1 MATKTKA
8 MKTTALA
15 PWFGS
20 NRMLAENVGAA
31 LRGCS
36 WVGVPFAG
44 GMSELVHIKANVLL
58 VSDLHRHVINLARCV
73 KFYRQEL
80 TAMLDAT
87 LFHPEELDA
96 AQIACRVRETKTFD
110 PLDGN
115 IEWAAAYFVSSW
127 MSRAGTAGTEGE
139 FDGSMSIRWKAGG
152 GDSTVRFRS
161 AIESLVAWERIAQKC
176 SFVCLDVFDFLD
188 QCSKR
193 DIAENGIYL
202 DPPFPGPGDG
212 YQHKF
217 TKEQHVRM
225 AERLVE
231 FAHARIVCRFYDH
244 PLIRELYPE
253 GEWTWNLLKGRKQ
266 TNDEAPEVL
275 LVRNA
280 G

>member
-1 MATKTKA
+1 
-8 MKTTALA
+8 MKITTLA

-31 LRGCS
+31 LKGCS

-58 VSDLHRHVINLARCV
+58 VSDLHRHVINLANCV
-73 KFYRQEL
+73 KLHRPEL

-87 LFHPEELDA
+87 LFHPDELARAQAHCRDCERDA
-96 AQIACRVRETKTFD
+96 TEDVDRVRGMLKW
-110 PLDGN
+110 G
-115 IEWAAAYFVSSW
+115 AAYFVASW
-127 MSRAGTAGTEGE
+127 MSRAGTSGTEGE
-139 FDGSMSIRWKAGG
+139 FNGSMSIRWKSGG
-152 GDSTVRFRS
+152 GDSVVRFRN
-161 AIESLVAWERIAQKC
+161 AVESLKEWEKIAQRC
-176 SFVCLDVFDFLD
+176 SFVTLDVFDFLD

-217 TKEQHVRM
+217 TEEQHRHM
-225 AERLVE
+225 AERLTA
-231 FAHARIVCRFYDH
+231 FHRARIVCRFYDH
-244 PLIRELYPE
+244 PLVRELYRE
-253 GEWTWNLLKGRKQ
+253 EDGWTWNMLTGGRKQ

-275 LVRNA
+275 LTRNR
-280 G
+280 